1 MPNEVVNATS
11 AASRPTAINTRPMRA
26 ALWRASNV
34 HQRSSRY
41 ASNQALKS
49 IGLGWAGYRRDYS
62 DVPPTIR
69 MMKGSAQTPLRV
81 RVPVS
86 PSEAVLPPE
95 QEFAADE
102 EWSRFLENNQ
112 ELERTQAQQQQ
123 QQ

>member
-1 MPNEVVNATS
+1 
-11 AASRPTAINTRPMRA
+11 
-26 ALWRASNV
+26 
-34 HQRSSRY
+34 
-41 ASNQALKS
+41 
-49 IGLGWAGYRRDYS
+49 
-62 DVPPTIR
+62 

-81 RVPVS
+81 RVRVS